1 MQMININGLY
11 HHGIKGQ
18 KWGVRR
24 FQNKDGSLTSAG
36 KQRYYDDD
44 EVIKKGTK
52 IYRVANSDE
61 KIDSKRKYVS
71 ITSSDRENYKEL
83 AKKSKLYNLL
93 GFGNIRAMPIDFDK
107 PISEFMYEAKKDLR
121 VVSGERVV
129 NDIVDKYGDK
139 NSKYLLKN
147 LMAGKL
153 NKYDN
158 IDEIE
163 LYAEIICE
171 SFMDE
176 HGDEIISNYKNQGYD
191 GMVDPTDWV
200 AGISEYPIILLNP
213 STSIDLKNK
222 EKIF

>member
-1 MQMININGLY
+1 MQMININELY

-83 AKKSKLYNLL
+83 AKNQSY
-93 GFGNIRAMPIDFDK
+93 
-107 PISEFMYEAKKDLR
+107 
-121 VVSGERVV
+121 
-129 NDIVDKYGDK
+129 
-139 NSKYLLKN
+139 
-147 LMAGKL
+147 
-153 NKYDN
+153 
-158 IDEIE
+158 
-163 LYAEIICE
+163 IIC
-171 SFMDE
+171 
-176 HGDEIISNYKNQGYD
+176 
-191 GMVDPTDWV
+191 
-200 AGISEYPIILLNP
+200 L
-213 STSIDLKNK
+213 DLV
-222 EKIF
+222 I